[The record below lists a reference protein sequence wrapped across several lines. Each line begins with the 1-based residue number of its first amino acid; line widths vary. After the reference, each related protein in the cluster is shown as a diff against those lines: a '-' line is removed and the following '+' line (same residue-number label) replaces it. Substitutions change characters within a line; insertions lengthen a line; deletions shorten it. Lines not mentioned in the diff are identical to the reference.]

1 MILYEWKNFGTDTD
15 VYTKESFEEEIN
27 DVFEA
32 MMIDDAKEIPQ
43 YIWTRNY
50 VIIIKPTARM
60 YKDVS
65 FVKIPRNPSVV

>member
-1 MILYEWKNFGTDTD
+1 MILYDWLNFGTDTD
-15 VYTKESFEEEIN
+15 IYTQQAFEKEIG

-32 MMIDDAKEIPQ
+32 MLIDDIKEIPH

-50 VIIIKPTARM
+50 VVIIKPTTRM

-65 FVKIPRNPSVV
+65 FTKIPRNPSIV